1 MKQSDGISELDI
13 DELQSLCF
21 KAFYKGWA
29 AYTKYL
35 NYQVIEKGNSIHCMV
50 FGTFS
55 QLSNLTIDRKYDPT
69 SSAICYAP
77 TIDLLHQF
85 GFKHDDSRPLNL
97 EA

>member
-1 MKQSDGISELDI
+1 
-13 DELQSLCF
+13 
-21 KAFYKGWA
+21 
-29 AYTKYL
+29 
-35 NYQVIEKGNSIHCMV
+35 MV

-97 EA
+97 ES